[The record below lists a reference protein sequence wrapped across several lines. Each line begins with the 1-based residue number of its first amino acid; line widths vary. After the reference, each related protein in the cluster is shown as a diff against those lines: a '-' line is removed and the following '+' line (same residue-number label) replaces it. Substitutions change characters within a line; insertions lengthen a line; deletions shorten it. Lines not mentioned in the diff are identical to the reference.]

1 MLGSRWCR
9 RHPVQPIPIGL
20 NASPA
25 RPAAHN
31 RWERRG
37 PIAPTAP
44 SNPCLL
50 GRAQPPPHQPPTT
63 AWNCKDPS
71 RQPPRSTHSYR
82 GWTQPLP
89 DTTSTTAWNC
99 KGSSHQAPRSTHS
112 DHVERNPRPTNHSKG
127 LKFQG
132 GRGHFN
138 LVQPH
143 RNGVGWQPVRVENRE
158 TVGKLL
164 IFNQFQ
170 PGRPGGYNTICRVGV
185 GQPSTL
191 GCLAG

>member
-63 AWNCKDPS
+63 AWNCQDPS
-71 RQPPRSTHSYR
+71 RQPPRSTHSYW

-89 DTTSTTAWNC
+89 DRPSTTAWNATP
-99 KGSSHQAPRSTHS
+99 S
-112 DHVERNPRPTNHSKG
+112 PTSNSKG

-143 RNGVGWQPVRVENRE
+143 RNGVEWQPGPVENRE
-158 TVGKLL
+158 TVGKLW